1 MKNTPTWEETKTEF
15 NKNTGGYDRAK
26 LENIFSDMASKGY
39 TQEQAME
46 VVAEIDRRDPSF
58 LQSKSY

>member
-26 LENIFSDMASKGY
+26 IESIFSDMASKGY
-39 TQEQAME
+39 TAQQAQE
-46 VVAEIDRRDPSF
+46 VVAEIDRIDPSF
-58 LQSKSY
+58 LREKTY